1 MNPLITRILLGSA
14 QLAAT
19 WFIAQLVKSHVITD
33 AQSAGMLSWLLHY
46 AEQYAPLVG
55 MMLLGAWTHRKDFRK
70 YIAGRMLSGTA
81 SDAAVTALAQRPI
94 VTDMAFKS
102 TEHIEQRVGSFVGSG
117 NY

>member
-19 WFIAQLVKSHVITD
+19 WFIAQLVKSHVLTD
-33 AQSAGMLSWLLHY
+33 EQSAGVIAWLLHY
-46 AEQYAPLVG
+46 AEQYAPLAG

-70 YIAGRMLSGTA
+70 YIAGRILSGMA
-81 SDAAVTALAQRPI
+81 DDKAVEALAQSPE
-94 VTDMAFKS
+94 VKALAFKS

-117 NY
+117 DH